1 MSASERTPLKAK
13 DKGENPPSAPITS
26 PTAYFL
32 DGKHRRGGS
41 TALGSNTRFSFYYSK
56 DSSSRHTN
64 EEIDK
69 PPAGASSTDEF
80 DSRPVSGNNS
90 SAFERLRHRGGM
102 RAPSVGGDWLSYI
115 VDRPRADSLRPSGD
129 DFAAETGEVGTL
141 LIPRKVPIKVEPKVH
156 FGNERTLLAWLHV
169 VMTLAA
175 ASVTIVTFAEG
186 NGIVDQLFGIVLL
199 PVSVAYIFYALSQYI
214 RRAIMIKHHEPGP
227 YIDVAGPTVL
237 TIIIVMTIIVQFVGK
252 LHSVMNSE

>member
-1 MSASERTPLKAK
+1 M
-13 DKGENPPSAPITS
+13 
-26 PTAYFL
+26 
-32 DGKHRRGGS
+32 
-41 TALGSNTRFSFYYSK
+41 
-56 DSSSRHTN
+56 
-64 EEIDK
+64 
-69 PPAGASSTDEF
+69 
-80 DSRPVSGNNS
+80 
-90 SAFERLRHRGGM
+90 
-102 RAPSVGGDWLSYI
+102 
-115 VDRPRADSLRPSGD
+115 
-129 DFAAETGEVGTL
+129 
-141 LIPRKVPIKVEPKVH
+141 EPKVH

-199 PVSVAYIFYALSQYI
+199 PVSVAYIFYALSQCKYTVQVICFICFSYIGSNPSFYISSCIYFQNPDI